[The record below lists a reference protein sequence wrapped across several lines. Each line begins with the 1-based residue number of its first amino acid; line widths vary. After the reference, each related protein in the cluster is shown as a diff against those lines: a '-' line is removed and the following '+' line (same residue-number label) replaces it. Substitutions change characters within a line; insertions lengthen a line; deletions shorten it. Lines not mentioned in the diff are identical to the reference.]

1 MEAVILAPNFLEWI
15 LGETPYD
22 LKELSFSMQFRIGYV
37 IALLV
42 LLGLVLAAIW
52 YVQHLKSGPRPLERG
67 AFEALYADP
76 LSPPEGALRVF
87 HLGHSLV
94 GRDMPAMLAQL
105 AGPEHG
111 YDSQLGWGA
120 FLREHWEPDVPV
132 KGFETENAHPRYRDA
147 HEAVGSG
154 EYDAVVVTEALGIRD
169 AIRYFTPHDY
179 LRKWAVKAQAVN
191 PKTRVYFY
199 ETWHKLTVEEGWL
212 DRLDDDLGKYWEGE
226 ILRRALAY
234 HDVTRPI
241 YVIPA
246 GQVMARFVREVEA
259 RGGVGPIRDRTSLFD
274 DEIHFNDYGAYLV
287 ALTHYAVL
295 YGRSPVGLPH
305 ALRGADGAPAAD
317 VGAEA
322 ARLMQETVWEV
333 VTAYAPSGVKG

>member
-1 MEAVILAPNFLEWI
+1 MAGRMTYI
-15 LGETPYD
+15 
-22 LKELSFSMQFRIGYV
+22 
-37 IALLV
+37 IALVAAFGAALV
-42 LLGLVLAAIW
+42 GGL
-52 YVQHLKSGPRPLERG
+52 YFLKSAPRPVGDAEF
-67 AFEALYADP
+67 AALYDAGAS
-76 LSPPEGALRVF
+76 LPEGGQRVF

-94 GRDMPAMLAQL
+94 GKEMPAMLAQL
-105 AGPEHG
+105 AGAGHG
-111 YDSQLGWGA
+111 YETQTGWGSP
-120 FLREHWEPDVPV
+120 LRQHWEPDLAVN
-132 KGFETENAHPRYRDA
+132 GYETENDHPRFR
-147 HEAVGSG
+147 EAREAIGSG
-154 EYDAVVVTEALGIRD
+154 EYDAVVLTEAVEIRET
-169 AIRYFTPHDY
+169 IKYHSPHDY
-179 LRKWAVKAQAVN
+179 LRKWAALAQAAN
-191 PKTRVYFY
+191 PETRVYLY
-199 ETWHKLTVEEGWL
+199 ESWHPLDDAEGWL
-212 DRLDDDLGKYWEGE
+212 ERLDADLARYWEGE

-234 HDVTRPI
+234 DDVTRPI